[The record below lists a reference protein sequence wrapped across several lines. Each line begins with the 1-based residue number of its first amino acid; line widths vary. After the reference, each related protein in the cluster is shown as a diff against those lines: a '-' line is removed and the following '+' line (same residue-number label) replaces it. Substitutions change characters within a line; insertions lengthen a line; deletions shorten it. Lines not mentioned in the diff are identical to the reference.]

1 MHGAR
6 PNGRQPAW
14 SKSRIPDRLSPP
26 VARAT
31 FVVLLNTDINHNG
44 AESGTLFGEAIT
56 KIVSPGHVFN
66 LPAQPAVC

>member
-1 MHGAR
+1 M
-6 PNGRQPAW
+6 
-14 SKSRIPDRLSPP
+14 
-26 VARAT
+26 ARAT